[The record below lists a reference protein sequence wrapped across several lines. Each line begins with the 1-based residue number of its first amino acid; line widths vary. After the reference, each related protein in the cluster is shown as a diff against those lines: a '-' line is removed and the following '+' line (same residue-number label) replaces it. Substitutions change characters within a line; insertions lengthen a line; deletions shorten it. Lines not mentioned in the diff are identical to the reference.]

1 MTAVV
6 MVCSRWEIVT
16 EAVSHSSSTL
26 ILMSIKIQ
34 PIRRRQKCR
43 YHSISTISPFVAPST
58 SFIPPLSSYKSRNKT
73 PNVKIIKSL
82 LNGGISFAF
91 CIHAVVKHRFFG
103 NAVEMLLRRKG
114 FTGHIV
120 LNIFLLKKIVMR
132 SLL

>member
-1 MTAVV
+1 V
-6 MVCSRWEIVT
+6 
-16 EAVSHSSSTL
+16 
-26 ILMSIKIQ
+26 Q
-34 PIRRRQKCR
+34 
-43 YHSISTISPFVAPST
+43 ISFHINYISFRCPVYLLHPPSV
-58 SFIPPLSSYKSRNKT
+58 YKSRNKT
-73 PNVKIIKSL
+73 PNEKIIKSL